1 MSKLSM
7 LVCTW
12 NVGNAEPP
20 VDLSAWLGGSGNREY
35 DIIVVGAQEAN
46 FSVDT
51 PRTDGGDA
59 EASAASTWSSQPPA
73 LTASTP
79 VSAAASSSAAAAAA
93 AVARAPKNV
102 SMMSSPTTPPRRR
115 ASLVSSASPK
125 TASNRAAGA
134 FGPASGSPA
143 PKKNVPPPVS
153 TDSTA
158 DLLVPSPS
166 MAYPDSPLTPSRR
179 GAAAAAAAAAAVS
192 GAVSG
197 AAAAAAVAAGR
208 GVSSVIGTGAGKSP
222 PVTSPTQRPAP
233 AAPPMAGPPVATAAA
248 AAPAAAVGAAPEK
261 ERFTRRLLRV
271 LTTANLRH
279 RSSVPSGAH
288 ATVGHKMRS
297 SKSLGAGVGVRRQN
311 RSARTVNFAVNP
323 GVAGGG
329 GGPAGSESASPLSPA
344 ARIPIGMRHGT
355 SLMEIGAARFSRTAA
370 GMASPDNTLSA
381 SSGGSPSPFVRSVP
395 LTNFARAGMDASA
408 GAMLHS
414 NGSVCGPTRDG
425 PQGRGQDPEAGLRD
439 SPGSPRRRTGGA
451 RLSNPGGARLSSGG
465 RPPSSSSSP
474 AAPGATT
481 ATFSSSED
489 DSFSLSDVE
498 EDPEAAVRGRVA
510 AELNPPSQAAVQSVT
525 ALPAGQRVSRRSV
538 GAQVFPR
545 VERGRSSARAFP
557 RACSEG
563 ALNMRLSDLD
573 DMDDDDDDLGSS
585 RPMVQP
591 AEMKVTDEHR
601 THETDDD
608 GGGGSD
614 RGLIEDDDGDEDDYG
629 AETGM
634 DDDDEDAAALGEL
647 QRKELS
653 LGEPSDSDED
663 DTFDLYNV
671 DNRRSLV
678 VDESAASNMRHRVAK
693 KHSKR
698 RRVLRK
704 TSDDA
709 LGNRFNS
716 RVAACVGDEYVAVA
730 RQHLMEIKLQV
741 FVHRRIKD
749 RVLKTKTVTEATG
762 IGHVVGNKGAVAV
775 KLTIDD
781 TTLCFVSS
789 HLAAHEGAKFLRE
802 RNAQAQEILRS
813 IDRAVPA
820 LHSFDHVFWM
830 GDLNYRLDLSRVV
843 PEAADWQ
850 HARKWKWARRRIAA
864 GNYGELLKADE
875 LIGEMQGNNCV
886 FGRFVEGP
894 LEFMPTFKVHR
905 DTEDALTDAIAEA
918 TASGA
923 SPETVSAASAAVMSM
938 YQKERVPSYCDRV
951 LWHSLPVH
959 RKHAVL
965 LEYSAVPSI
974 NTSDHKPVYA
984 VFELTVPR
992 PLTKYPLPPPLS
1004 SIKCTIDVRRL
1015 RLTAS
1020 YTVSRV
1026 AGGGGYAAE
1035 LGSGFD
1041 PVIST
1046 QHNEF
1051 LDDVVRT
1058 NVNGNI
1064 PLDDNTKGGR
1074 AGAGDSSFS
1083 SAAIGGG
1090 SDIHSRRA
1098 VKVEFLGPSLLLKG
1112 RSYSSVV
1119 TQRDSK
1125 RDGKVRE
1132 CVANELP
1139 CLPCVP
1145 VLSLAEL
1152 QFKYLTMVFSRSGS
1166 KVNSSCILPMSSLIH
1181 APGHK
1186 LSTNL
1191 ELLKHG
1197 RTIGTVELE
1206 AEFAISCEWW
1216 ISSDNRKIVNRRGRP
1231 RG

>member
-1 MSKLSM
+1 
-7 LVCTW
+7 
-12 NVGNAEPP
+12 
-20 VDLSAWLGGSGNREY
+20 
-35 DIIVVGAQEAN
+35 
-46 FSVDT
+46 
-51 PRTDGGDA
+51 
-59 EASAASTWSSQPPA
+59 
-73 LTASTP
+73 
-79 VSAAASSSAAAAAA
+79 
-93 AVARAPKNV
+93 
-102 SMMSSPTTPPRRR
+102 
-115 ASLVSSASPK
+115 
-125 TASNRAAGA
+125 
-134 FGPASGSPA
+134 
-143 PKKNVPPPVS
+143 
-153 TDSTA
+153 
-158 DLLVPSPS
+158 
-166 MAYPDSPLTPSRR
+166 
-179 GAAAAAAAAAAVS
+179 
-192 GAVSG
+192 
-197 AAAAAAVAAGR
+197 
-208 GVSSVIGTGAGKSP
+208 
-222 PVTSPTQRPAP
+222 
-233 AAPPMAGPPVATAAA
+233 
-248 AAPAAAVGAAPEK
+248 
-261 ERFTRRLLRV
+261 
-271 LTTANLRH
+271 
-279 RSSVPSGAH
+279 
-288 ATVGHKMRS
+288 
-297 SKSLGAGVGVRRQN
+297 
-311 RSARTVNFAVNP
+311 
-323 GVAGGG
+323 
-329 GGPAGSESASPLSPA
+329 
-344 ARIPIGMRHGT
+344 
-355 SLMEIGAARFSRTAA
+355 
-370 GMASPDNTLSA
+370 
-381 SSGGSPSPFVRSVP
+381 
-395 LTNFARAGMDASA
+395 
-408 GAMLHS
+408 
-414 NGSVCGPTRDG
+414 
-425 PQGRGQDPEAGLRD
+425 
-439 SPGSPRRRTGGA
+439 
-451 RLSNPGGARLSSGG
+451 
-465 RPPSSSSSP
+465 
-474 AAPGATT
+474 
-481 ATFSSSED
+481 
-489 DSFSLSDVE
+489 
-498 EDPEAAVRGRVA
+498 
-510 AELNPPSQAAVQSVT
+510 
-525 ALPAGQRVSRRSV
+525 
-538 GAQVFPR
+538 
-545 VERGRSSARAFP
+545 
-557 RACSEG
+557 
-563 ALNMRLSDLD
+563 MRLSDLD
-573 DMDDDDDDLGSS
+573 EMDDEDDDLGPSQ
-585 RPMVQP
+585 PVVQP
-591 AEMKVTDEHR
+591 VKMRAADER
-601 THETDDD
+601 RAHEGDDEC
-608 GGGGSD
+608 GGGSD
-614 RGLIEDDDGDEDDYG
+614 RGITEDEEVDEDDYG
-629 AETGM
+629 VETGM
-634 DDDDEDAAALGEL
+634 DDDDEDAGTLGEL
-647 QRKELS
+647 HRKELS
-653 LGEPSDSDED
+653 LGEPSESDED

-678 VDESAASNMRHRVAK
+678 VDDSAASNMRLRMAK

-864 GNYGELLKADE
+864 GNYAELLKADE

-905 DTEDALTDAIAEA
+905 HTEDMLTDAIAEA
-918 TASGA
+918 TAPGA
-923 SPETVSAASAAVMSM
+923 SPDAVSAASAAVMSM

-965 LEYSAVPSI
+965 LEYRAVPSI

-1015 RLTAS
+1015 RLTGS

-1041 PVIST
+1041 PVTST

-1058 NVNGNI
+1058 NANGNI

-1074 AGAGDSSFS
+1074 GGAGDSSTS
-1083 SAAIGGG
+1083 AAAIGGA

-1119 TQRDSK
+1119 AQRETK

-1186 LSTNL
+1186 LSINL

>member
-20 VDLSAWLGGSGNREY
+20 VDLSAWLGGGGNREY

-46 FSVDT
+46 FSVDSL
-51 PRTDGGDA
+51 RTDGGDVD
-59 EASAASTWSSQPPA
+59 AAAPGGAPTWSSQVP
-73 LTASTP
+73 AST
-79 VSAAASSSAAAAAA
+79 AAAAA
-93 AVARAPKNV
+93 AVTRAPKNV
-102 SMMSSPTTPPRRR
+102 STVSSPTTSPRR

-125 TASNRAAGA
+125 TASNRAVVAA
-134 FGPASGSPA
+134 FGGPSPGSPA
-143 PKKNVPPPVS
+143 PDKNVLPPVVF
-153 TDSTA
+153 DSTA
-158 DLLVPSPS
+158 DVLAPSLS
-166 MAYPDSPLTPSRR
+166 TSAYPESPTTPSRR
-179 GAAAAAAAAAAVS
+179 GASAAAAAAAAAVT

-208 GVSSVIGTGAGKSP
+208 GVSSVIGAGTGKNQPVLTPNQRQP
-222 PVTSPTQRPAP
+222 PTLPST
-233 AAPPMAGPPVATAAA
+233 TA
-248 AAPAAAVGAAPEK
+248 AAPAATATAPAAAAVGSAPEK
-261 ERFTRRLLRV
+261 VRFTRRLLRV

-279 RSSVPSGAH
+279 RSSVPSSAQ
-288 ATVGHKMRS
+288 APAGHKMRS
-297 SKSLGAGVGVRRQN
+297 SKSLGAGVGVRRHN
-311 RSARTVNFAVNP
+311 RMVSTRAANTGA
-323 GVAGGG
+323 ASGGG
-329 GGPAGSESASPLSPA
+329 VGPCGSGSASPVSPTSRLPVA
-344 ARIPIGMRHGT
+344 MRHGT
-355 SLMEIGAARFSRTAA
+355 SLMEIAAARFSRPSA
-370 GMASPDNTLSA
+370 GMESPDNTLPW
-381 SSGGSPSPFVRSVP
+381 SSRGHSPLIVRSVP
-395 LTNFARAGMDASA
+395 LANSARAGMDTAP
-408 GAMLHS
+408 
-414 NGSVCGPTRDG
+414 VC
-425 PQGRGQDPEAGLRD
+425 
-439 SPGSPRRRTGGA
+439 
-451 RLSNPGGARLSSGG
+451 
-465 RPPSSSSSP
+465 PPSSSSSP
-474 AAPGATT
+474 AASGTT
-481 ATFSSSED
+481 TFSSSEE

-498 EDPEAAVRGRVA
+498 EDPEAAARGRAA
-510 AELNPPSQAAVQSVT
+510 AESNPPSNAAVPSAA
-525 ALPAGQRVSRRSV
+525 ALLAKQRVSRPSIGV
-538 GAQVFPR
+538 QVSAR
-545 VERGRSSARAFP
+545 VEAGPSAARAFP

-563 ALNMRLSDLD
+563 ALNVRLSDLD
-573 DMDDDDDDLGSS
+573 EMDDDEDVLGPS
-585 RPMVQP
+585 RPAVQP
-591 AEMKVTDEHR
+591 VEVTVADEFR
-601 THETDDD
+601 THDGDDD
-608 GGGGSD
+608 GGGVSD
-614 RGLIEDDDGDEDDYG
+614 RGLIEDDDGDEEDYG
-629 AETGM
+629 AETCP
-634 DDDDEDAAALGEL
+634 DDDDEDAGTLGEL

-789 HLAAHEGAKFLRE
+789 HLAAHEGPKFLRE

-820 LHSFDHVFWM
+820 LHSFDHLFWM

-850 HARKWKWARRRIAA
+850 HARKWKWVRRRIAA
-864 GNYGELLKADE
+864 GNYGDLLKADE

-918 TASGA
+918 TAPGA
-923 SPETVSAASAAVMSM
+923 SAEAVSAATAAVMSM

-965 LEYSAVPSI
+965 LEYNAVPSI

-1015 RLTAS
+1015 RLTGS

-1035 LGSGFD
+1035 LGSSFD
-1041 PVIST
+1041 PVTST
-1046 QHNEF
+1046 QQNEF
-1051 LDDVVRT
+1051 LDDIVRT
-1058 NVNGNI
+1058 SVNGNN

-1074 AGAGDSSFS
+1074 GGTSDSNLSA
-1083 SAAIGGG
+1083 AAIGGG

-1112 RSYSSVV
+1112 RSYSTVV
-1119 TQRDSK
+1119 AQRDTK

-1152 QFKYLTMVFSRSGS
+1152 QFKYLTLVFSRSGS